1 MVVLVVAPAEV
12 MVEHNLTTD
21 VNNDKMTDY
30 KKKLERIFD
39 EQYKVALK
47 KYLDERKP
55 NSFNNMI
62 ESMSWYTNM
71 RKEFIEKMGLKDEK

>member
-1 MVVLVVAPAEV
+1 MPNGLFLPVQDQRVMGAVQVMAALAEEAVVLVVAPAEV

-39 EQYKVALK
+39 EQYK
-47 KYLDERKP
+47 
-55 NSFNNMI
+55 N
-62 ESMSWYTNM
+62 
-71 RKEFIEKMGLKDEK
+71 EKI

>member
-1 MVVLVVAPAEV
+1 M
-12 MVEHNLTTD
+12 
-21 VNNDKMTDY
+21 
-30 KKKLERIFD
+30 RIGDD
-39 EQYKVALK
+39 EYKVALK

-55 NSFNNMI
+55 TSFNNMI

>member
-1 MVVLVVAPAEV
+1 

-39 EQYKVALK
+39 EQYK
-47 KYLDERKP
+47 
-55 NSFNNMI
+55 N
-62 ESMSWYTNM
+62 
-71 RKEFIEKMGLKDEK
+71 EKI